1 MKNPQQHSAI
11 PSWSD
16 AIEEGL
22 MASLLGLMTVLT
34 FSNVL
39 VRYLFNGN
47 ILWALE
53 TTVFLFAWMVLLGAT
68 YGFKKS
74 LHIGVDVVLGI
85 ASMQWKRR
93 LAIFSFLICLG
104 FSLLLCFG
112 SWSYWI
118 PFISERA
125 FLETDDIP
133 MPQLLQFLSS
143 WLNDGERYEKIPRF
157 LPYAILPI
165 ASTLMVFRVVQSGI
179 AILRGAGNAM
189 IPVHEVKKL
198 PETER

>member
-1 MKNPQQHSAI
+1 
-11 PSWSD
+11 
-16 AIEEGL
+16 